1 MKIRAAIVIGL
12 IGSTMVLAEGIGD
25 VGTLL
30 ASGRENL
37 MGGKYTEAVA
47 LFEKA
52 RTLDPTNQEAAFGL
66 SAAFIETK
74 RYEEAI
80 PLLETLNKAVPD
92 NPMVKNNLAWAL
104 LHVKGANPVDPSR
117 IVKLARSAL
126 IDVPSDYSIWN
137 TLGEAYYA
145 AGDFEKALRAA
156 QSGLRL
162 SVLAG
167 VTNSP
172 CRELVSR
179 CRKAAGAASLETM
192 NSDRPQ

>member
-1 MKIRAAIVIGL
+1 MKILAGILIGL
-12 IGSTMVLAEGIGD
+12 VSGTMVLAEGSGE

-66 SAAFIETK
+66 SAAFIEIK
-74 RYEEAI
+74 RYEEAV
-80 PLLETLNKAVPD
+80 PLLEGLNKAVPD

-104 LHVKGANPVDPSR
+104 LHVKGSSSGAAAR
-117 IVKLARSAL
+117 AVKLARSAL
-126 IDVPSDYSIWN
+126 IDVPSDFSIWN

-162 SVLAG
+162 SRLAG
-167 VTNSP
+167 VTNSS
-172 CRELVSR
+172 CGELVSR
-179 CRKAAGAASLETM
+179 CRKAAGAASLGTM
-192 NSDRPQ
+192 NSDRPE